1 MSGRDQGPAAVA
13 GGAARPTDAVMLE
26 SLLVVLA
33 CMLVVM
39 LELLVVLAI
48 LAPEAIVRAL
58 RRLGPRHHVRRG

>member
-1 MSGRDQGPAAVA
+1 
-13 GGAARPTDAVMLE
+13 MLE

-33 CMLVVM
+33 CMLIIL

-58 RRLGPRHHVRRG
+58 RRLGSRRQVRHG

>member
-1 MSGRDQGPAAVA
+1 
-13 GGAARPTDAVMLE
+13 MLE

-58 RRLGPRHHVRRG
+58 RRPRPRRHVRHG

>member
-1 MSGRDQGPAAVA
+1 MATKARPRTPVA
-13 GGAARPTDAVMLE
+13 GAAPRHTDGVMLE

-33 CMLVVM
+33 CMLIIL

-58 RRLGPRHHVRRG
+58 RRLGSRRQVRHG

>member
-1 MSGRDQGPAAVA
+1 
-13 GGAARPTDAVMLE
+13 MLE

-58 RRLGPRHHVRRG
+58 RRLGSPRHVRHG

>member
-1 MSGRDQGPAAVA
+1 
-13 GGAARPTDAVMLE
+13 MLE

-58 RRLGPRHHVRRG
+58 RRLEPPHHVRRG

>member
-1 MSGRDQGPAAVA
+1 
-13 GGAARPTDAVMLE
+13 MLE

-33 CMLVVM
+33 CTLIVM

-58 RRLGPRHHVRRG
+58 RRLEPRRRVSHG